1 MSGERPVMSALP
13 DTPTDVR
20 PGPLEQLQH
29 LCDPGSLQLLRTAVR
44 SPAIGERA
52 ADGDGVVVALGQVE
66 GRPVVC
72 YAEDP
77 RFLGGSLGAQHAAGI
92 VDLLRLAERG
102 RRPVI
107 GFVSSGGARLQEGLA
122 ALGGYGEIFAAM
134 TRLSGVVPQ
143 ISVVSGTSAGG
154 GAYAPALGD
163 IVIMTADASMF
174 LTGPGVI
181 AEVMGE
187 EIDAHSLGGPRVQA
201 ANGVAQFVVPDALA
215 GATLSRELLGLL
227 PQSAGERPPL
237 LAPQPG
243 VLGDPGARVPSD
255 PRRVYDVREVI
266 GHLVDG
272 GRLLEY
278 GERWARNIVCGW
290 GRLGGRSVGIV
301 ANQPRYLG
309 GVLDAEAAQKA
320 ARFVRT
326 CHLFGLPLVVLV
338 DTPGFLPGSAQ
349 ERAGVIRHGA
359 KLVHAFAEARPPKV
373 TVVLRKSFG
382 GAHIAMNSKQLGADL
397 VLAWPQATLGVMG
410 AEQAVSV
417 MHRRRLVAVDD
428 GGEERTALARAYR
441 AQHLTV
447 RHAAELGFV
456 DEVIEPV
463 HTRDRLIG
471 ALELL
476 DHGQGIP
483 GASGASGR
491 VGNIPL

>member
-1 MSGERPVMSALP
+1 MSALLQARP
-13 DTPTDVR
+13 DSHFTPLAQ
-20 PGPLEQLQH
+20 LEE
-29 LCDPGSLQLLRTAVR
+29 LCDPGTVRLLRTAVR
-44 SPAIGERA
+44 SPAIGDRA
-52 ADGDGVVVALGQVE
+52 EEGDGVLAATGLVD
-66 GRPVVC
+66 GRPVLC

-77 RFLGGSLGAQHAAGI
+77 SFLGGSLGAQHAASI
-92 VDLLRLAERG
+92 VNLLRLAERG
-102 RRPVI
+102 RRPVV

-181 AEVMGE
+181 SEVMGE
-187 EIDAHSLGGPRVQA
+187 EIDAQSLGGARVQA
-201 ANGVAQFVVPDALA
+201 ATGVAQFVVADPPA
-215 GATLSRELLGLL
+215 GAALCRELLGLL
-227 PQSAGERPPL
+227 PQSADDLPH
-237 LAPQPG
+237 LAPPEPA
-243 VLGDPGARVPSD
+243 VPGDPGARVPSD
-255 PRRVYDVREVI
+255 PRRVYDVRDVI
-266 GHLVDG
+266 VHLVDR
-272 GRLLEY
+272 GRLVEY

-290 GRLGGRSVGIV
+290 ARLAGRPVGLV

-309 GVLDAEAAQKA
+309 GVLDSESAQKA

-326 CHLFGLPLVVLV
+326 CHLFGVPLVALV

-349 ERAGVIRHGA
+349 ERSGVIRHGA
-359 KLVHAFAEARPPKV
+359 KLVHAFAEARVPKL

-417 MHRRRLVAVDD
+417 MHRRRLVALDD
-428 GGEERTALARAYR
+428 PADERSALARAYA
-441 AQHLTV
+441 AQHLHV

-456 DEVIEPV
+456 DQVIEPI

-476 DHGQGIP
+476 DRPASGHP
-483 GASGASGR
+483 GAR
-491 VGNIPL
+491 NIPL

>member
-1 MSGERPVMSALP
+1 VSALV
-13 DTPTDVR
+13 DVPR
-20 PGPLEQLQH
+20 SSRSGPLAQLEE
-29 LCDPGSLQLLRTAVR
+29 LCDPGTLRLLRTAVR
-44 SPAIGERA
+44 STALGDRA
-52 ADGDGVVVALGQVE
+52 VDGDGVIAATGRVG
-66 GRPVVC
+66 GRPIVC

-77 RFLGGSLGAQHAAGI
+77 AFVGGSLGAQHAASI
-92 VDLLRLAERG
+92 VELLRLAERG
-102 RRPVI
+102 RRPVV

-134 TRLSGVVPQ
+134 TRLSGTVLQ

-163 IVIMTADASMF
+163 LVIMTEDASMF

-187 EIDAHSLGGPRVQA
+187 EIDAPSLGGPRVQA
-201 ANGVAQFVVPDALA
+201 ANGVAQFVVGDPLA
-215 GATLSRELLGLL
+215 GAALSRELLGLL
-227 PQSAGERPPL
+227 PGAAGDPVP
-237 LAPQPG
+237 LAPPAPP
-243 VLGDPGARVPSD
+243 VPGDPGARVPSD
-255 PRRVYDVREVI
+255 PRRVYDVRHVI
-266 GHLVDG
+266 ACLADG

-290 GRLGGRSVGIV
+290 ARVAGRPVGFV

-309 GVLDAEAAQKA
+309 GVLDSEAAQKA

-326 CHLFGLPLVVLV
+326 CHLFGVPLVALV

-349 ERAGVIRHGA
+349 ERSGVIRHGA
-359 KLVHAFAEARPPKV
+359 KLVHAFAEARVPKL

-397 VLAWPQATLGVMG
+397 VLAWPGATLGVMG

-417 MHRRRLVAVDD
+417 IHRRRLVALPDR
-428 GGEERTALARAYR
+428 GEQRTALAREYA
-441 AQHLTV
+441 AQHLSV

-456 DEVIEPV
+456 DELIEPSE
-463 HTRDRLIG
+463 TRDRLIS

-476 DHGQGIP
+476 DRP
-483 GASGASGR
+483 ADRFLPAR
-491 VGNIPL
+491 NLPL

>member
-1 MSGERPVMSALP
+1 MTALRHAPPDLRPA
-13 DTPTDVR
+13 
-20 PGPLEQLQH
+20 PLAQLEE
-29 LCDPGSLQLLRTAVR
+29 LCDPGTLQLIRTAVR
-44 SPAIGERA
+44 STAIGDRA
-52 ADGDGVVVALGQVE
+52 ADGDGVLAATGLVD

-77 RFLGGSLGAQHAAGI
+77 SFLGGSLGAQHAASI
-92 VDLLRLAERG
+92 VSLLRLAERG
-102 RRPVI
+102 RRPVV
-107 GFVSSGGARLQEGLA
+107 GFVSSGGARLHEGLA
-122 ALGGYGEIFAAM
+122 ALAGYGEIFAAM

-187 EIDAHSLGGPRVQA
+187 QIDAQSLGGARVQA
-201 ANGVAQFVVPDALA
+201 ANGVAQFVVEDPLA
-215 GATLSRELLGLL
+215 GAALSRELLGLL
-227 PQSAGERPPL
+227 PQAADHLPPL
-237 LAPQPG
+237 APPEPT
-243 VLGDPGARVPSD
+243 VPGDPGARVPSD
-255 PRRVYDVREVI
+255 PRRVYDVRDVI
-266 GHLVDG
+266 VHLVDQ

-278 GERWARNIVCGW
+278 GQRWARNIVCGW
-290 GRLGGRSVGIV
+290 ARVAGRPVGLV
-301 ANQPRYLG
+301 ASQPRYLG
-309 GVLDAEAAQKA
+309 GVLDSEAAQKA

-326 CHLFGLPLVVLV
+326 CHLFGVPLITLV

-349 ERAGVIRHGA
+349 ERSGVIRHGA
-359 KLVHAFAEARPPKV
+359 KLVHAFAEARVPKL

-397 VLAWPQATLGVMG
+397 VLAWPGATLGVMG

-417 MHRRRLVAVDD
+417 MHRRRLVALDD
-428 GGEERTALARAYR
+428 PGGERTALAREYS

-456 DEVIEPV
+456 DEVIEPLE
-463 HTRDRLIG
+463 TRDRLIS

-476 DHGQGIP
+476 YCPPRGP
-483 GASGASGR
+483 AWA
-491 VGNIPL
+491 GNIPL